1 MGSET
6 DRLIGSPSHPNVYE
20 EVAVRSDRAPIVL
33 SIWRAERSDAT
44 VVFLPGTMTHPLFYE
59 RFLDALARQDLTV
72 VGVHFREHGKSPRLG
87 RPFTFEDL
95 VMDAACALSFAS
107 RRHPGPVAVFGS
119 SLGGMVAMA
128 LAAADHRPAAVLAH
142 DVLDP
147 RLPGSVAIT
156 RYPDWTG
163 ALRDEL
169 SAAMRLATRLTPN
182 LPVPMET
189 YLDLD
194 RVTRDPRSRREI
206 LTDPIGRTSYPLTFM
221 ASLFDADLTGMYDG
235 SIWCPVVVIAA
246 TGDRLLPLEYERD
259 LYERIVAPEK
269 ELLVFASDRHLLLNE
284 GSAEVLSRIA
294 DAIRRHA
301 VVPPLAAT
309 QGPPLARVK

>member
-1 MGSET
+1 MRSET
-6 DRLIGSPSHPNVYE
+6 ERLTHGVARPEIYE
-20 EVAVRSDRAPIVL
+20 EIAVRSGEAPIVL
-33 SIWRAERSDAT
+33 SVWRADPSEAT

-59 RFLDALARQDLTV
+59 EALDGLARAGLTV

-95 VMDAACALSFAS
+95 VKDAASALTYAS
-107 RRHPGPVAVFGS
+107 RHHPGALVVLGS
-119 SLGGMVAMA
+119 SQGGMVAMA

-142 DVLDP
+142 NVLDP

-156 RYPDWTG
+156 RYPDWTR

-169 SAAMRLATRLTPN
+169 SAAMRLGARLTPN
-182 LPVPMET
+182 LPVPIEA

-194 RVTRDPRSRREI
+194 RVTRDPRLLRAIR
-206 LTDPIGRTSYPLTFM
+206 TDPIGRTSYPLAFM

-246 TGDRLLPLEYERD
+246 TGDPLFPFEYERD
-259 LYERIVAPEK
+259 VYEQIQAPVK
-269 ELLVFASDRHLLLNE
+269 ELLVFTSERHLLLNE
-284 GSAEVLSRIA
+284 GSAEVLPRIA

-309 QGPPLARVK
+309 EGPLLAPIK